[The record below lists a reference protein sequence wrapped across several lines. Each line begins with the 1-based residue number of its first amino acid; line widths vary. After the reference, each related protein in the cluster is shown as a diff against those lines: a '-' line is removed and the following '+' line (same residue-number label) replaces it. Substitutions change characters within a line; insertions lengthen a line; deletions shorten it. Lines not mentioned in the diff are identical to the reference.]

1 MRTPGGETGGSG
13 WGHGSGRRGRPRRH
27 WPLRRERPG
36 DRHHLDGGLLGR
48 EHLDPVREDDERAR
62 DVVTPGHHRSA
73 LRHRQLLRPPK
84 AARRQLTASRPPP
97 ASCAARRV
105 QAGQRRHAAVVRIVR
120 LQFKHRRH
128 ALGRCSRIVGPGPP
142 RCVMASGA
150 LETAE
155 AEVGVGPGRSPS
167 PRSPRPHADRCGTPS
182 TGRPSG
188 SPCPSRSPASPRR
201 RHPHRAG

>member
-1 MRTPGGETGGSG
+1 LLTSVRQADSKAITSASLIASTDARPGRSGIGGSLPRGSRTAYARLEVRPGGSG

-36 DRHHLDGGLLGR
+36 DRHHLGAVLADR
-48 EHLDPVREDDERAR
+48 RAR
-62 DVVTPGHHRSA
+62 
-73 LRHRQLLRPPK
+73 
-84 AARRQLTASRPPP
+84 AAEMCHGERR
-97 ASCAARRV
+97 
-105 QAGQRRHAAVVRIVR
+105 AG
-120 LQFKHRRH
+120 
-128 ALGRCSRIVGPGPP
+128 
-142 RCVMASGA
+142 
-150 LETAE
+150 ETAE

-201 RHPHRAG
+201 RHLHRAGRFMTAPGAGCSPGAVAAGGIPPDAPRQPTATGTGATP